1 MNQTRRNELIE
12 DAAKRQFRADHPGRE
27 WNCVE
32 ASSAEMDERALYL
45 FQAEEYLITH
55 GIISAPEKQA
65 A

>member
-1 MNQTRRNELIE
+1 MDTMRRSELIE

-27 WNCVE
+27 WSSVE
-32 ASSAEMDERALYL
+32 AATAEMDRRALYL

-55 GIISAPEKQA
+55 GGIAAPVDQA